1 MNRMSMVVCAGLLL
15 LSGCA
20 ARRKPGMCYVEVSR
34 EERPVLSTDQW
45 FELILHGFDRE
56 QGTAAR
62 PTLDC
67 SGSPV
72 VWLEPQAD
80 ECSEAGPEV
89 TPLPPTERFT
99 EEDLVM
105 ETIQADM
112 RLVWVI
118 ARRFSNG
125 EALGPVGLVERT
137 DKGIIVRALGSLRSF
152 PHQAKLRLE
161 RSGDVDVLVAEGEQC
176 TQEEPIAC
184 HRFARLLPMR
194 NGRFFAESV
203 TSQAGKCLGPA
214 WFPLGREQM
223 LEVPGG
229 LHRKV
234 EQSATLKF
242 TPKGILLNEEVSMHD
257 IDPKRPSMPPRAY
270 RRAQAER
277 LLRVEGNRLVGTE
290 SSLWVQLVAQE
301 MRGGATAL
309 EPMLLAKPQPPKKT
323 LPSSAQAKDVP

>member
-1 MNRMSMVVCAGLLL
+1 
-15 LSGCA
+15 
-20 ARRKPGMCYVEVSR
+20 MCFVDVTR
-34 EERPVLSTDQW
+34 EERPVLSPDDW
-45 FELILHGFDRE
+45 FALILHGFDRK

-72 VWLEPQAD
+72 VWNEPAAD

-89 TPLPPTERFT
+89 IPLPPAERLT

-105 ETIQADM
+105 ETIQADV

-125 EALGPVGLVERT
+125 EALGPIGLVERT

-152 PHQAKLRLE
+152 PQQAKLRLE
-161 RSGDVDVLVAEGEQC
+161 RSGEVDVLVAEGDQC
-176 TQEEPIAC
+176 TEEEPIVC

-194 NGRFFAESV
+194 NGRFFAEAV
-203 TSQAGKCLGPA
+203 TSEAGRCLGPA
-214 WFPLGREQM
+214 WFPLGREQLM
-223 LEVPGG
+223 EVSGG
-229 LHRKV
+229 LQRKM
-234 EQSATLKF
+234 EQSSTLKF
-242 TPKGILLNEEVSMHD
+242 TSEGILLNEMVSMHD

-277 LLRVEGNRLVGTE
+277 VLRVEGNRLVGTE
-290 SSLWVQLVAQE
+290 SSLWIQLMGQE
-301 MRGGATAL
+301 LRGGATPV
-309 EPMLLAKPQPPKKT
+309 EPVLIATPRPSKT
-323 LPSSAQAKDVP
+323 LPAGVQAKDSP